1 MAIATSLENDGD
13 GGSIPLPPTD
23 IFLVMTNEEIL
34 ELYKLQSCNVRKLNQ
49 VKDSLIKD
57 INFYLRKSDDFQVE
71 VKTKLLAIL
80 YVAWSEAQFIQIV
93 YTPSA
98 FSPSQINEIKKIKN
112 KYGLAEGWKKMVN
125 LALQKVG
132 KWSQNS
138 ELPNR
143 RKKLSKIIEDYIESP
158 SVLRNKVAHGQWFHA
173 LNTENTA
180 ENIDLTKKLAELD
193 SVELAKQ
200 FEVHKSL
207 GLIIRDLVQSPKKS
221 FHQNYWV
228 HMTRLETYLEKARDW
243 NIESKKSKLFLKPI
257 NIKDIRKGDSDGE

>member
-1 MAIATSLENDGD
+1 
-13 GGSIPLPPTD
+13 
-23 IFLVMTNEEIL
+23 MTNEEIL

-57 INFYLRKSDDFQVE
+57 INFYLIKPDDFQVE

-98 FSPSQINEIKKIKN
+98 FSPSEIDEIKKIKKN
-112 KYGLAEGWKKMVN
+112 NGLAEGWKKMVE
-125 LALQKVG
+125 LALKKVG
-132 KWSQNS
+132 KWSKNS
-138 ELPNR
+138 DLQNR
-143 RKKLSKIIEDYIESP
+143 RKRLGEIIENYIGSP

-173 LNTENTA
+173 LNTDNTA

-193 SVELAKQ
+193 SVELAKY
-200 FEVHKSL
+200 FEVHKYL
-207 GLIIRDLVQSPKKS
+207 GLIIRDLVQSPKKG

-228 HMTRLETYLEKARDW
+228 HMTALEEYVDKTRNW
-243 NIESKKSKLFLKPI
+243 NIESKKSKLSKKKPK
-257 NIKDIRKGDSDGE
+257 NIKDN

>member
-1 MAIATSLENDGD
+1 
-13 GGSIPLPPTD
+13 
-23 IFLVMTNEEIL
+23 LVMTNEEIL

-98 FSPSQINEIKKIKN
+98 FSPSEIDEIKKRKKN
-112 KYGLAEGWKKMVN
+112 HGLAKGWKKMVH
-125 LALQKVG
+125 LALKKVG
-132 KWSQNS
+132 KWSKNS
-138 ELPNR
+138 DWQNR
-143 RKKLSKIIEDYIESP
+143 RKRLGEIIENYINSP
-158 SVLRNKVAHGQWFHA
+158 TVLRNKVAHGQWFHA
-173 LNTENTA
+173 LNTDNTA

-193 SVELAKQ
+193 FVELDKY
-200 FEVHKSL
+200 FEVHKYL
-207 GLIIRDLVQSPKKS
+207 GLIIRELVQSPKKG

-228 HMTRLETYLEKARDW
+228 HMTALEEYVDKTRNW
-243 NIESKKSKLFLKPI
+243 NIESKKSKLSKKKPI
-257 NIKDIRKGDSDGE
+257 NIKDN

>member
-1 MAIATSLENDGD
+1 
-13 GGSIPLPPTD
+13 
-23 IFLVMTNEEIL
+23 MTNEEIL
-34 ELYKLQSCNVRKLNQ
+34 ELYELQSCNVRKLDK
-49 VKDSLIKD
+49 VKNSLIKD

-98 FSPSQINEIKKIKN
+98 FSPSEIYDIKKIKN
-112 KYGLAEGWKKMVN
+112 NNGLAKGWEKMVD

-132 KWSQNS
+132 KWSKNS
-138 ELPNR
+138 DLHNR
-143 RKKLSKIIEDYIESP
+143 RKKLFEIIKNYIESP

-173 LNTENTA
+173 LNTDNTA
-180 ENIDLTKKLAELD
+180 ENIHLTKKLAELD

-200 FEVHKSL
+200 FEVHQRL
-207 GLIIRDLVQSPKKS
+207 GSIIRDLVQSPKIG

-228 HMTRLETYLEKARDW
+228 HMTDLEEYLHKTRDW
-243 NIESKKSKLFLKPI
+243 NIESKKYKLFLKPI
-257 NIKDIRKGDSDGE
+257 KNIKDN

>member
-1 MAIATSLENDGD
+1 M
-13 GGSIPLPPTD
+13 
-23 IFLVMTNEEIL
+23 
-34 ELYKLQSCNVRKLNQ
+34 ELYELQSCNVRKLNQ

-71 VKTKLLAIL
+71 IKTKLLAIL

-93 YTPSA
+93 YTPYA
-98 FSPSQINEIKKIKN
+98 FSPSEISNIKEIKN
-112 KYGLAEGWKKMVN
+112 KGLAKGWEKMVD

-132 KWSQNS
+132 KWSKNS
-138 ELPNR
+138 DLHN
-143 RKKLSKIIEDYIESP
+143 RKKKLFEIINNYIYSP
-158 SVLRNKVAHGQWFHA
+158 SILRNKIAHGQWFHA

-180 ENIDLTKKLAELD
+180 ENSDLTKKLAELD

-200 FEVHKSL
+200 FEVHKFL

-228 HMTRLETYLEKARDW
+228 NMTHLEEYLDKTRDW

-257 NIKDIRKGDSDGE
+257 KNIKDN

>member
-1 MAIATSLENDGD
+1 
-13 GGSIPLPPTD
+13 
-23 IFLVMTNEEIL
+23 MTNEEIL

-49 VKDSLIKD
+49 VKNSLIRD

-98 FSPSQINEIKKIKN
+98 FYPSEIDEIKKIKKN
-112 KYGLAEGWKKMVN
+112 NGLAEGWKKMVE
-125 LALQKVG
+125 LALKKVG
-132 KWSQNS
+132 KWEKNS
-138 ELPNR
+138 DLPN
-143 RKKLSKIIEDYIESP
+143 KSKRLGEIIENYINSP
-158 SVLRNKVAHGQWFHA
+158 SVLRNKVAHGQWVHA
-173 LNTENTA
+173 LNTDNTA

-193 SVELAKQ
+193 YVELIKR

-207 GLIIRDLVQSPKKS
+207 GLIIRDLVQSPKKG

-228 HMTRLETYLEKARDW
+228 HITALEEYLDKTRNW
-243 NIESKKSKLFLKPI
+243 NIESKKSKLSRKPI
-257 NIKDIRKGDSDGE
+257 AILNDSTRYQAEPGNADPEALTRL

>member
-1 MAIATSLENDGD
+1 
-13 GGSIPLPPTD
+13 
-23 IFLVMTNEEIL
+23 MTNEEIL

-49 VKDSLIKD
+49 VKNSLIRD

-98 FSPSQINEIKKIKN
+98 FSPSEIDEIKKIKKN
-112 KYGLAEGWKKMVN
+112 NGLAEGWKKMVE
-125 LALQKVG
+125 LALKKVG
-132 KWSQNS
+132 KWEKNS
-138 ELPNR
+138 DLPNK
-143 RKKLSKIIEDYIESP
+143 RKRLGEIIENYINSP
-158 SVLRNKVAHGQWFHA
+158 SVLRNKVAQGQWFHA
-173 LNTENTA
+173 LNTDNTA

-193 SVELAKQ
+193 FVELIKQ

-207 GLIIRDLVQSPKKS
+207 GLIIRDLVQSPKKG

-228 HMTRLETYLEKARDW
+228 RMTALEEYVDKTRNW
-243 NIESKKSKLFLKPI
+243 NIESKKSKLSRKPI
-257 NIKDIRKGDSDGE
+257 AILNDSTRYQAEPGNADPEALPRL

>member
-1 MAIATSLENDGD
+1 
-13 GGSIPLPPTD
+13 
-23 IFLVMTNEEIL
+23 MTKEEIL
-34 ELYKLQSCNVRKLNQ
+34 ELYELQSCNVRKLNQ

-71 VKTKLLAIL
+71 IKTKLLAIL

-93 YTPSA
+93 YTPYA
-98 FSPSQINEIKKIKN
+98 FSPSEISNIKEIKN
-112 KYGLAEGWKKMVN
+112 KGLAKGWEKMVD

-132 KWSQNS
+132 KWSKNS
-138 ELPNR
+138 DLHN
-143 RKKLSKIIEDYIESP
+143 RKKKLFEIINNYIYSP
-158 SVLRNKVAHGQWFHA
+158 SILRNKIAHGQWFHA

-180 ENIDLTKKLAELD
+180 ENSDLTKKLAELD

-200 FEVHKSL
+200 FEVHKFL

-228 HMTRLETYLEKARDW
+228 NMTHLEEYLDKTRDW

-257 NIKDIRKGDSDGE
+257 KNIKDN

>member
-1 MAIATSLENDGD
+1 MEVRFL
-13 GGSIPLPPTD
+13 LPPTD

-98 FSPSQINEIKKIKN
+98 FSPSEIKNIKKIKDN
-112 KYGLAEGWKKMVN
+112 KGISEGWKKMVD

-132 KWSQNS
+132 EWSKNSESQN
-138 ELPNR
+138 
-143 RKKLSKIIEDYIESP
+143 RKKKLFEIIENYIKSP
-158 SVLRNKVAHGQWFHA
+158 SVLRNKIAHGQWFHA
-173 LNTENTA
+173 LNTDNTA

-193 SVELAKQ
+193 YVKLAKQ
-200 FEVHKSL
+200 FEVHKYL
-207 GLIIRDLVQSPKKS
+207 GLIIRDLVQSPKKG

-228 HMTRLETYLEKARDW
+228 HMTTLEEYLDKTRNW
-243 NIESKKSKLFLKPI
+243 NIESKKYKLSLKPI
-257 NIKDIRKGDSDGE
+257 NIKDN

>member
-1 MAIATSLENDGD
+1 
-13 GGSIPLPPTD
+13 
-23 IFLVMTNEEIL
+23 MTNEEIL

-49 VKDSLIKD
+49 VKDSLIRD

-93 YTPSA
+93 YTPFA
-98 FSPSQINEIKKIKN
+98 FSPSEIDEIKNIKN
-112 KYGLAEGWKKMVN
+112 NNGLAKGWEKMVD

-132 KWSQNS
+132 KWSKNS
-138 ELPNR
+138 DLHNR
-143 RKKLSKIIEDYIESP
+143 RKKLFEIIKNYIYYP
-158 SVLRNKVAHGQWFHA
+158 SILRNKIAHGQWFHA

-193 SVELAKQ
+193 SVELDKR
-200 FEVHKSL
+200 FEVHKYL
-207 GLIIRDLVQSPKKS
+207 GLIIRDLVQSPKKG

-228 HMTRLETYLEKARDW
+228 RMTALERYLDKTRNW
-243 NIESKKSKLFLKPI
+243 NIESKKSKLSKKKPK
-257 NIKDIRKGDSDGE
+257 NIKDN